1 MSYECNKSF
10 CNKLNWVQD
19 EHDANHYICLKCGRD
34 RWVDSFRRWGAV
46 AELLWPILAGLFV
59 VFLLAGCGS
68 ISESDEYSPPKIINL
83 NPTIAG

>member
-1 MSYECNKSF
+1 MSYECNKPF

-34 RWVDSFRRWGAV
+34 RSLDRFRWGSV
-46 AELLWPILAGLFV
+46 AEVLWPILGGLFV

-68 ISESDEYSPPKIINL
+68 IPDSDEYSPPKINL